1 MIVYECVKVLLRF
14 FSLGRKVSLLSLV
27 HKITTPNE
35 NNHTFSTF
43 INGGKKYVDKKRT

>member
-1 MIVYECVKVLLRF
+1 MTVYGSVKVLLRF
-14 FSLGRKVSLLSLV
+14 FSFGRKVSLLSLV

-35 NNHTFSTF
+35 NNHTFGTF

>member
-1 MIVYECVKVLLRF
+1 MTIYGSVKVLLRF

-27 HKITTPNE
+27 HKITTTSE
-35 NNHTFSTF
+35 NNHSLGTF